1 VKWVATIVT
10 ILASAFTTA
19 QKIPAHHSST
29 ELLFVKS
36 NSTSA
41 LRASVKELRRDP
53 SDLNAQLIHMEAARL
68 QLLENEELKS
78 AVAILSLTKE
88 NDPRAGLAAGRL
100 RELAANTPAFR
111 SVLPRL
117 VELLRVNNPYRQ
129 EISGVL
135 LSAASDGLS
144 LPPQTYL
151 TKRLRHWRIAGP
163 FGQLSNVDFDRS
175 WAPENDQLRSSNY
188 EGRFREVVDSES
200 GELRFPDYFPSPG
213 IYYAASDFVTPSA
226 GLYKFTIESPGTFV
240 FQVDDKKLLLH
251 DARFHQQASVNRPEM
266 ELGVGK
272 HHVFVKLQLS
282 ALPLRVWI
290 EKAQGSNGKVP
301 LVEGVEKSYLEAA
314 LSLED
319 GTFDPALRL
328 PNKSSAI
335 SESLRAE
342 ALSRAGLDEE
352 AQNSYKAAAEMD
364 PGNLLAEYQLASAAY
379 ANQDFDTA
387 VAHLSRVLKAAPAH
401 WPAQDLKYEI
411 ADHFDWPREREQALR
426 ARLHLHPD
434 CKAFND
440 AAKFY
445 EDSGEKRRV
454 PYYVSKLSAC
464 SPSPYKYWDE
474 LSFRGKH
481 EQALASIERYI
492 AKEPN
497 DRNALTAGVREAV
510 LAGKRMAA
518 VRYGRSLGTRAP
530 NFPGVHALAK
540 SPEAILDSRSASSTP
555 LDFYQSFVRNG
566 FAAMAETPIQ
576 AADSEVLVNDCV
588 VKLDLRGA
596 WIYRHNVTQLFDK
609 KGIETAGELQLP
621 HSVDVLELRTIKRDG
636 RFVEPEINDNKDTVS
651 MPSLEEGDAVEVS
664 YLQHVNSSSLSATPE
679 LLDFVLGS
687 SESPT
692 RSAKLTII
700 RESGVPEPVL
710 WHSPEVRKISV
721 EHMAGKEITTWESDA
736 LSPPPQEPD
745 APNRERRARVL
756 FLNRG
761 QQPDLLA
768 RHREELID
776 ATRITPR
783 IDQIARTI
791 QQPGSREKIAAAYQL
806 VMSTI
811 QNASSSWRE
820 GDVTSADQTFEQREG
835 NRAAALISLLS
846 ALGFSSD
853 LELAEE
859 RSSRN
864 QSDECATARCFIH
877 PLVRVRLGSNETI
890 LLDPIVDGLAT
901 GAVSPE
907 VEGENAVLISR
918 NDSPAPATLTVPS
931 TTDQRSLA
939 HAELRLDDKGNL
951 SGTIHVRFGS
961 IRGAQMREAWRQV
974 SVQDQRVYLEQI
986 AQRIFPHAR
995 EITGSVI
1002 NQADPEKSLE
1012 LDLKIEAP
1020 GFAQCDGSDL
1030 ELGQLVPALGLSKL
1044 YASLPERHEDLLLEM
1059 PLIENSEFVVH
1070 LATGMEVKHLP
1081 QPVNLRT
1088 TFGEYK
1094 TKFESGPGILKIGR
1108 TFRIPSQIVPP
1119 AKYNAFSTFALDI
1132 DRAERE
1138 LIQLHRLSV
1147 TQAVN
1152 SPSVLTLH

>member
-1 VKWVATIVT
+1 
-10 ILASAFTTA
+10 
-19 QKIPAHHSST
+19 
-29 ELLFVKS
+29 
-36 NSTSA
+36 
-41 LRASVKELRRDP
+41 
-53 SDLNAQLIHMEAARL
+53 
-68 QLLENEELKS
+68 
-78 AVAILSLTKE
+78 
-88 NDPRAGLAAGRL
+88 
-100 RELAANTPAFR
+100 
-111 SVLPRL
+111 
-117 VELLRVNNPYRQ
+117 
-129 EISGVL
+129 
-135 LSAASDGLS
+135 
-144 LPPQTYL
+144 
-151 TKRLRHWRIAGP
+151 
-163 FGQLSNVDFDRS
+163 
-175 WAPENDQLRSSNY
+175 
-188 EGRFREVVDSES
+188 
-200 GELRFPDYFPSPG
+200 
-213 IYYAASDFVTPSA
+213 
-226 GLYKFTIESPGTFV
+226 
-240 FQVDDKKLLLH
+240 
-251 DARFHQQASVNRPEM
+251 
-266 ELGVGK
+266 
-272 HHVFVKLQLS
+272 
-282 ALPLRVWI
+282 
-290 EKAQGSNGKVP
+290 
-301 LVEGVEKSYLEAA
+301 
-314 LSLED
+314 
-319 GTFDPALRL
+319 
-328 PNKSSAI
+328 
-335 SESLRAE
+335 
-342 ALSRAGLDEE
+342 
-352 AQNSYKAAAEMD
+352 
-364 PGNLLAEYQLASAAY
+364 
-379 ANQDFDTA
+379 
-387 VAHLSRVLKAAPAH
+387 
-401 WPAQDLKYEI
+401 
-411 ADHFDWPREREQALR
+411 
-426 ARLHLHPD
+426 
-434 CKAFND
+434 
-440 AAKFY
+440 
-445 EDSGEKRRV
+445 
-454 PYYVSKLSAC
+454 
-464 SPSPYKYWDE
+464 
-474 LSFRGKH
+474 
-481 EQALASIERYI
+481 
-492 AKEPN
+492 
-497 DRNALTAGVREAV
+497 
-510 LAGKRMAA
+510 
-518 VRYGRSLGTRAP
+518 
-530 NFPGVHALAK
+530 
-540 SPEAILDSRSASSTP
+540 
-555 LDFYQSFVRNG
+555 
-566 FAAMAETPIQ
+566 
-576 AADSEVLVNDCV
+576 
-588 VKLDLRGA
+588 
-596 WIYRHNVTQLFDK
+596 
-609 KGIETAGELQLP
+609 
-621 HSVDVLELRTIKRDG
+621 
-636 RFVEPEINDNKDTVS
+636 
-651 MPSLEEGDAVEVS
+651 
-664 YLQHVNSSSLSATPE
+664 
-679 LLDFVLGS
+679 
-687 SESPT
+687 
-692 RSAKLTII
+692 
-700 RESGVPEPVL
+700 
-710 WHSPEVRKISV
+710 
-721 EHMAGKEITTWESDA
+721 
-736 LSPPPQEPD
+736 
-745 APNRERRARVL
+745 L
-756 FLNRG
+756 FLSRG

-768 RHREELID
+768 RYREELID
-776 ATRITPR
+776 ASRITPR